1 MENKIFSKKIALS
14 LLYIFV
20 AYSRKFMDPGITLL
34 KKISHKMVEKH
45 LIIVAITCQ
54 VKVKYLLT
62 CKFECLQ
69 LSKATHKS
77 DVMEDE

>member
-1 MENKIFSKKIALS
+1 
-14 LLYIFV
+14 
-20 AYSRKFMDPGITLL
+20 MDPGITLL

-45 LIIVAITCQ
+45 LIIVAITRQ
-54 VKVKYLLT
+54 VKIKYLLT

>member
-1 MENKIFSKKIALS
+1 
-14 LLYIFV
+14 
-20 AYSRKFMDPGITLL
+20 MDPGITLL
-34 KKISHKMVEKH
+34 KKISHKMEEEH
-45 LIIVAITCQ
+45 LIIVVIMRK

-62 CKFECLQ
+62 CKFGCLQ